1 MKNTSETSSW
11 ASSVALTRYDAV
23 RYVQEAVRSG
33 LPLSRALLAASQRTW
48 DNRLYKVPTIERWY
62 YSYRQNGFEDL
73 APQMRSDKGKGR
85 KLSAEAT
92 DRLLALRREHP
103 DLYVVTL
110 LRRLEHEAVIEPGS
124 VGLTTIYRTLRAH
137 ALDKASMKATG
148 PAGPTKAFELSWSN
162 QLWMSDGMW
171 GPCVPL
177 ETGAKPVRTYLLA
190 LIDDCSRLC
199 PHAQY
204 YPAERLS
211 NFLDVLK
218 HALRSRGLPE
228 KLYTDNGALFK
239 SDHLREVCANVGIQ
253 LIHAKPYAAWS
264 KGKIERFFK
273 TVQGAFE
280 QSLVFEPPTDLADLN
295 LRFWRWLESQY
306 HQREHRSLSGQ
317 SPQQRFAERAK
328 GLRSIPP
335 DMDVDGLFLKRTLRR
350 VRRDATISID
360 GRMFEVPVELRGRKI
375 EVRYD
380 PFGFSRIELY
390 FQQQPV
396 GKAVALNKQLNAQIY
411 NQGDYERQR

>member
-1 MKNTSETSSW
+1 MKNTSKTSSW

-62 YSYRQNGFEDL
+62 YRYRQNGFEDL
-73 APQMRSDKGKGR
+73 APQVRNDKGKGR

-92 DRLLALRREHP
+92 DRLLALRREQP

-110 LRRLEHEAVIEPGS
+110 LRRLEHEGVIEPGS

-177 ETGAKPVRTYLLA
+177 EAGGKPVRTHLLA

-211 NFLDVLK
+211 NFLDLLK

-239 SDHLREVCANVGIQ
+239 SDHLREVCANFGIQ

-273 TVQGAFE
+273 TVQGEFE

-306 HQREHRSLSGQ
+306 HQRVHRSLSGQ
-317 SPQQRFAERAK
+317 SPQQRFVERAK
-328 GLRSIPP
+328 GLRSIAP
-335 DMDVDGLFLKRTLRR
+335 DMDVDEIFLKRTLRR

-360 GRMFEVPVELRGRKI
+360 GKMFEVPVELRGRKI

-396 GKAVALNKQLNAQIY
+396 GKAVALDKQLNAQIY
-411 NQGDYERQR
+411 NRGDYERQG